1 MIKFQLVFRNTWTF
15 WSHDWDYSVQGSKV
29 SRGCRVRPLYLC
41 RGSGLPSQTSVHD
54 MILKDRMMRLLFWGV
69 GESGVLLSLEYHCH
83 YFPHHSHRFLIP
95 FFSFFFTTSYITNTA
110 ILLLNNFK
118 EQSLLVFSIR
128 SLFFVLTNVY
138 PFLPQPAK
146 EKLSQN
152 PKICRNLLGFTEHPT
167 PTSTSR
173 VWHPPS
179 CPVVNYRVI
188 LIDLGKTWST
198 AQYHACLVTLSIY
211 EEMLNFV
218 SLSFYRLVTFL

>member
-1 MIKFQLVFRNTWTF
+1 MYTKNYVLVKKMCTNSLSVVLPQQTWVENSIHGGVMHYSPIKNVPNAVI
-15 WSHDWDYSVQGSKV
+15 SKGHDV
-29 SRGCRVRPLYLC
+29 S
-41 RGSGLPSQTSVHD
+41 
-54 MILKDRMMRLLFWGV
+54 LLGN
-69 GESGVLLSLEYHCH
+69 
-83 YFPHHSHRFLIP
+83 
-95 FFSFFFTTSYITNTA
+95 ITNTA

-138 PFLPQPAK
+138 LFLPQPAK

-152 PKICRNLLGFTEHPT
+152 PKIRRHLLGFTEHPT
-167 PTSTSR
+167 PTSASR

-198 AQYHACLVTLSIY
+198 AQYHAYLVTLSLY

-218 SLSFYRLVTFL
+218 NYINFHRC